1 MCYRPL
7 QLALAQIVPR
17 SDIPLM
23 TRQKTIGEISLL
35 GGHAALDFVNT
46 VDSRGEQWGPEF
58 LNSYGDLVTWARR
71 LDVIDDDE
79 QRTLL
84 SLAIKS
90 PSEADR
96 ELIRARELRE
106 TLHRIF
112 LTEANDE
119 AVSQKDLGLLNEV
132 AKHAQEQRSLTI
144 VDETI
149 EWRHSPADD
158 LDAVAIR
165 VGWLAANLLTSRRD
179 RRPIRAC
186 EGRNCGWL
194 FLDHSRNGHRRWCS
208 DRTCG
213 SHARVRRFRAE
224 RAE

>member
-1 MCYRPL
+1 
-7 QLALAQIVPR
+7 
-17 SDIPLM
+17 M
-23 TRQKTIGEISLL
+23 TRQKTIDEISLL
-35 GGHAALDFVNT
+35 GGHPALDFVNT
-46 VDSRGEQWGPEF
+46 VDSRGERWGPEF
-58 LNSYGDLVTWARR
+58 LNSYGDLVTWALR
-71 LDVIDDDE
+71 LDVIDDNE
-79 QRTLL
+79 QRILL
-84 SLAIKS
+84 SLAAKS
-90 PSEADR
+90 PSEAER

-119 AVSQKDLGLLNEV
+119 PVRVRDLELLNE
-132 AKHAQEQRSLTI
+132 ATRRAQGQRCLAV
-144 VDETI
+144 VDATI
-149 EWRHSPADD
+149 EWHHSPADH
-158 LDAVAIR
+158 LDTVATR
-165 VGWLAANLLTSRRD
+165 VGWLAAELLTSRRD

-213 SHARVRRFRAE
+213 SHARVRKFRAV